1 MLVQRDMT
9 IPQLAHEL
17 GVSRVT
23 VWNRVKL
30 GKIPADKVGGQY
42 VIRAKDAN
50 NILGRSITNAHR
62 KWIRNAVRR
71 VVREYGS
78 VLKQL
83 SHE

>member
-1 MLVQRDMT
+1 MVQRDMT

-23 VWNRVKL
+23 VWNKVKS

-42 VIRAKDAN
+42 VIRAKDAD

-62 KWIRNAVRR
+62 KWIRSAVRR
-71 VVREYGS
+71 VVREYGP
-78 VLKQL
+78 VLKKL